1 MVSTAKPVVCA
12 DVRDVH
18 VRLLP
23 KEIEKLTVVDQGAV
37 VDFELETGSFTLKLH
52 RVRVAGV
59 LTGLEKRGGMVE
71 ALLSDGDG
79 TARVRAWGELAETL
93 LSFKQGDYLEVL
105 GTLRVY
111 RGEVYIAASIVRKI
125 GSEGFDFYV
134 KIIERDRRVLSE
146 LYASR
151 I

>member
-1 MVSTAKPVVCA
+1 VKPVVCT

-23 KEIEKLTVVDQGAV
+23 KEIEKLTVVDRGAV
-37 VDFELETGSFTLKLH
+37 VDFELETGSLTLKLH

-79 TARVRAWGELAETL
+79 SPK
-93 LSFKQGDYLEVL
+93 LS
-105 GTLRVY
+105 
-111 RGEVYIAASIVRKI
+111 
-125 GSEGFDFYV
+125 
-134 KIIERDRRVLSE
+134 
-146 LYASR
+146 
-151 I
+151 